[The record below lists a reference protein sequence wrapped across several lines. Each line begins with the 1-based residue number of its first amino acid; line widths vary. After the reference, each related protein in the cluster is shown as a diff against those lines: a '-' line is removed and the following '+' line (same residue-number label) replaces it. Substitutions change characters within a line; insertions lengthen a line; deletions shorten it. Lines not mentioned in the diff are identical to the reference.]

1 MKSNDIIVLKRK
13 RIMEALIPD
22 KIHRSMGR
30 AFIDMNLE
38 ISEEQLDMLTE
49 EVLKKLEAVG
59 TELYTENIHHV
70 VMDTLEENGY
80 DEVSNA
86 FGMYQANK

>member
-1 MKSNDIIVLKRK
+1 MKRK

-22 KIHRSMGR
+22 KIHRSIGR

-38 ISEEQLDMLTE
+38 VSEERLDMLTE

-59 TELYTENIHHV
+59 TELYTENIHHL

-80 DEVSNA
+80 DSVSNA
-86 FGMYQANK
+86 YGLYQANK

>member
-1 MKSNDIIVLKRK
+1 MKSNDIIVVKRK
-13 RIMEALIPD
+13 RNMEALIPD
-22 KIHRSMGR
+22 KINRSIGK
-30 AFIDMNLE
+30 AFIEMNLQ
-38 ISEEQLDMLTE
+38 ISKEQLDMLTE

-80 DEVSNA
+80 DEVANA
-86 FGMYQANK
+86 YGLYQANK